1 MDPTTDAASLYS
13 GFSPHQQTSQ
23 VFRLAGRGKV
33 NLVFRTRSLTDKV
46 HTENL
51 FEGALNANK
60 MKDVLWN
67 VLAVAIKK
75 YGEIVC
81 VCVGVWVCGCV
92 CGGKGG
98 GLLC

>member
-1 MDPTTDAASLYS
+1 MNPTTDAASLYS

-33 NLVFRTRSLTDKV
+33 NLVSRTRNLTDKV

-60 MKDVLWN
+60 MRDVLWN
-67 VLAVAIKK
+67 ALAVRLFHIMLQKLPIMLFSNAPK
-75 YGEIVC
+75 C
-81 VCVGVWVCGCV
+81 C
-92 CGGKGG
+92 
-98 GLLC
+98 LLCY